1 MRKNYPNSGAQT
13 RYCKED
19 EGDGLKMPPKARVTV
34 LALIGAALAFH
45 FMPLLVPKR
54 GVLVVTVVMPVT
66 VVVMEILGFH
76 SV

>member
-1 MRKNYPNSGAQT
+1 MEDEENYPNSGAQT
-13 RYCKED
+13 RYCQED

-54 GVLVVTVVMPVT
+54 GLPTRDT
-66 VVVMEILGFH
+66 DSGRKDD
-76 SV
+76 